1 VNERFPASSSGDD
14 EELTALQAEID
25 QVERDV
31 VGHVQPGPWAMTIAL
46 GAFALLVAALLPW
59 VGSNS
64 GWEILF
70 GQAAGSHRVGLLPRL
85 FAASSLLFGVLLS
98 ATTLF
103 SRRWG
108 LAWLCALGS
117 AFSVVHGIW
126 AVWSRQTAGDAP
138 GPGVGMVLAL
148 LAMVVLAVQWLRLA
162 FSRP

>member
-1 VNERFPASSSGDD
+1 MNDRTPASSSGDD
-14 EELTALQAEID
+14 EELAALQAEID

-31 VGHVQPGPWAMTIAL
+31 VSHVQPGWWAMVIAV
-46 GAFALLVAALLPW
+46 GAFVLLVAALLPW

-70 GQAAGSHRVGLLPRL
+70 GQDTGSYRVGLLPRL

-98 ATTLF
+98 AATMFT
-103 SRRWG
+103 RRWG

-126 AVWSRQTAGDAP
+126 AVWSRQTAEDAP
-138 GPGVGMVLAL
+138 GPGIGMILAL